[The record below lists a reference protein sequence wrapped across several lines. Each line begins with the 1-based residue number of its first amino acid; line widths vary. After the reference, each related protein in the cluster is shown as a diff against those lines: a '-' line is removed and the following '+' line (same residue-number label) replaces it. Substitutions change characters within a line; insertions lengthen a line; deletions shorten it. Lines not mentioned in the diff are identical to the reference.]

1 MRASEV
7 FVADGLFLALC
18 CSILKFLQGTSSW
31 WPGFF
36 KKHKDLISDL
46 LSSPQFRPM
55 LHLIWGSCWGKP
67 ISIGW
72 THQSP
77 EKKHFWNTVL
87 DLYSNYK
94 PREIYHIYII
104 HYMILYKKKLD
115 FLCHSVFAHTISNY
129 YILICSYHIIFEQ
142 YFRKNVWWYE
152 IKFLI

>member
-18 CSILKFLQGTSSW
+18 CFYIKVFFMAIKLMARLFQKAQRSHLWSPLQSSVL
-31 WPGFF
+31 
-36 KKHKDLISDL
+36 D
-46 LSSPQFRPM
+46 QM

-94 PREIYHIYII
+94 PREIYHIYI
-104 HYMILYKKKLD
+104 HYIILYKKKLD

-129 YILICSYHIIFEQ
+129 YILICSYHI
-142 YFRKNVWWYE
+142 
-152 IKFLI
+152 FLNNILGKMYDDMR